1 MKEETNSATTK
12 TEEYLEIVNDL
23 KLINSYP
30 NLAKFLVIP
39 KQRREE
45 RLKQL
50 LA

>member
-1 MKEETNSATTK
+1 MKQKEETTRER
-12 TEEYLEIVNDL
+12 EEYLELISDL
-23 KLINSYP
+23 KLIDNYP

-39 KQRREE
+39 KQRREK